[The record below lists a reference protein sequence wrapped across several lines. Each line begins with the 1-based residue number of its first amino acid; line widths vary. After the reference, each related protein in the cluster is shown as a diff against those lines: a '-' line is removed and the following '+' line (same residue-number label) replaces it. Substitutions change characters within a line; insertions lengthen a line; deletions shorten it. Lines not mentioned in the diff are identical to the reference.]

1 VIGILSDSHDNVPR
15 LRAAV
20 RLFKDAGCDLVV
32 HAGDFVAPFAAREL
46 AALGC
51 PVKAV
56 FGNCDGEK
64 AGLAAALEPFGLI
77 HQPPL
82 VFEHAGRR
90 ILVTHLNLPA
100 QKFAA
105 RHVYDV
111 VIFGHTH
118 KPDVRRNGKTLLI
131 NPGETGGWVTGR
143 STVVFYDPAADE
155 ANIVTVA

>member
-1 VIGILSDSHDNVPR
+1 MIGILSDSHDNITH

-20 RLFKDAGCDLVV
+20 RMFRDAGCDLVV

-46 AALGC
+46 AAAGC

-56 FGNCDGEK
+56 YGNCDGEK
-64 AGLAAALEPFGLI
+64 AGLAAALDPYGYI
-77 HQPPL
+77 QAPPL
-82 VFEHAGRR
+82 VFEHGRRR
-90 ILVTHLNLPA
+90 ILVTHLNRPA
-100 QKFAA
+100 EEFAA
-105 RHVYDV
+105 KHTYDV

-118 KPDVRRNGKTLLI
+118 KPDVRRDGKTLLI

-155 ANIVTVA
+155 ANIVTVS